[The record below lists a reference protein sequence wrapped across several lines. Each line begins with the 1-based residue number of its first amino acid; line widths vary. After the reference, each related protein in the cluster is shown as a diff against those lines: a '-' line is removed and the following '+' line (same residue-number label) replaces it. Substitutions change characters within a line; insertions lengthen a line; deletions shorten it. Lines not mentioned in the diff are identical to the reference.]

1 MRLRR
6 GGANAPLVS
15 QATYTQPYSDRT
27 TTGVLFFIAFALYAP
42 AIDVFGKLATEEIP
56 AAEITFARFV
66 VQTTLLTPIV
76 FWRRALHIPSARDAL
91 MHAARGVLMAI
102 ATVFFFA
109 ALKYMPIADA
119 IAIFFVEPFLL
130 ILLGAWLLGEQVGW
144 RRYAACA
151 VGFVGALIVIQPS
164 WAELGWTAA
173 LPLGT
178 AFTFAL
184 YMILTR
190 HLAPRSDAFAMQAY
204 SGVAGVIFM
213 AGVLWIGE
221 GTGDPT
227 FDPVWPSPYFMWL
240 LLGVGVVATTAH
252 LLVVFASRYAPA
264 SVLAPLQYLEIVAA
278 TIYGYLIFGDFM
290 SVDKWVGVAIIVGSG
305 LFIFWRERKL
315 SEAGTL

>member
-1 MRLRR
+1 MTKAAVL
-6 GGANAPLVS
+6 
-15 QATYTQPYSDRT
+15 TQPAENNIVK
-27 TTGVLFFIAFALYAP
+27 GVIFFIAFAAYAP

-56 AAEITFARFV
+56 AAEITFARFLL
-66 VQTTLLTPIV
+66 QTILLAPIV
-76 FWRRALHIPSARDAL
+76 FWRRAFTAMPVRDAM
-91 MHAARGVLMAI
+91 MHAARGILMAI

-109 ALKYMPIADA
+109 ALKHMPIADA

-164 WAELGWTAA
+164 YEELGWTAA

-178 AFTFAL
+178 ALTFAF

-190 HLAPRSDAFAMQAY
+190 HLAPRSDPFAMQTYAGI
-204 SGVAGVIFM
+204 SGAVFM
-213 AGVLWIGE
+213 AVVLWIGE

-227 FDPVWPSPYFMWL
+227 FDPVWPSPYYMWL
-240 LLGVGVVATTAH
+240 LLGVGVVATSSH
-252 LLVVFASRYAPA
+252 LLIAYASRYAPA

-290 SVDKWVGVAIIVGSG
+290 SADKWLGVAIIIGSG
-305 LFIFWRERKL
+305 LFIFWRERRISQGGYPPACKPRL
-315 SEAGTL
+315 TRP

>member
-1 MRLRR
+1 MSKAAVLPTS
-6 GGANAPLVS
+6 ADNQTVK
-15 QATYTQPYSDRT
+15 
-27 TTGVLFFIAFALYAP
+27 GVLLFIAFAAYAP

-56 AAEITFARFV
+56 AAEITFARFLL
-66 VQTTLLTPIV
+66 QTLLLAPIV
-76 FWRRALHIPSARDAL
+76 IWRRAFTAMPLRDAL
-91 MHAARGVLMAI
+91 MHAARGILMAV
-102 ATVFFFA
+102 ATVFFFE
-109 ALKYMPIADA
+109 ALRFMPIADA

-151 VGFVGALIVIQPS
+151 VGFIGALIVIQPS
-164 WAELGWTAA
+164 YEELGWTAA

-178 AFTFAL
+178 ALTFAF

-190 HLAPRSDAFAMQAY
+190 HLAPRSDPFAMQTY
-204 SGVAGVIFM
+204 AGIAGAVFM

-240 LLGVGVVATTAH
+240 LLGVGVVATSSH
-252 LLVVFASRYAPA
+252 LLIVFASRFAPA

-290 SVDKWVGVAIIVGSG
+290 SLDKWLGVAIIIGSG
-305 LFIFWRERKL
+305 LFIFWRERRI
-315 SEAGTL
+315 SQN

>member
-1 MRLRR
+1 MTKAAVLTPP
-6 GGANAPLVS
+6 AETNIVK
-15 QATYTQPYSDRT
+15 
-27 TTGVLFFIAFALYAP
+27 GVILFIAFAAYAP

-66 VQTTLLTPIV
+66 LQTLLLAPIV
-76 FWRRALHIPSARDAL
+76 FWRRAFTAMPLRDAIL
-91 MHAARGVLMAI
+91 HAARGILMAI

-109 ALKYMPIADA
+109 ALKHMPIADA
-119 IAIFFVEPFLL
+119 ISIFFVEPFLL

-164 WAELGWTAA
+164 YEELGWTAA

-178 AFTFAL
+178 ALTFAL

-190 HLAPRSDAFAMQAY
+190 HLAPRSDPFAMQTY
-204 SGVAGVIFM
+204 AGIAGALFM
-213 AGVLWIGE
+213 AVVLWAGQ

-227 FDPVWPSPYFMWL
+227 FDPVWPSPYYMWL
-240 LLGVGVVATTAH
+240 LLGVGVVATSSH
-252 LLVVFASRYAPA
+252 LLIAFASRYAPA

-290 SVDKWVGVAIIVGSG
+290 SIEKWVGVIIIIGSG

-315 SEAGTL
+315 SQI